1 MRSLIL
7 DYLKSVGRAVW
18 PGPALARRIGIGR
31 ELNREKVPSLWGVA
45 GKAWFLPYL
54 DTYTGETQTI
64 RSAYRLMWKDPTV
77 KAALLSKIFAVSSLE
92 LQVHPDGPGPLAKKV
107 ATFVN
112 YAIRQAA
119 GGVSRIV
126 ESILLGGLPEGHVLA
141 EKVYRHYD
149 DGEYRGQIGLQ
160 GLYDKDPETY
170 RLETDEYRR
179 ITRVTPLRQSP
190 ATHYNPG
197 AFLLWQH
204 LPIYRNPLGMSD
216 LRAAYRAY
224 WIIDTVWKLRAIGLE
239 KNINPLLKGVYQD
252 VTDKP
257 DLEAMLEQAR
267 SQTWLTVPEGVQVE
281 AMELSQRGHSDF
293 RDAILDLRHEVMLGI
308 TGAFLQALEGTQTGA
323 RSIGEVHE
331 SSAELLVWW
340 LAESVAAALQQ
351 QIAPDLVAMNFAGAA
366 CPEIGL
372 GGVNDASLLAS
383 VQVDAG
389 LLDMGLALSKK
400 ERYKYYGRQEPE
412 DEGDVLVRPTPP
424 PSGSGGMAGLP
435 FADPTPAKTTPPQPP
450 ASPSAAGDFPE
461 SAGRSRRAGDDVALA
476 GPDGVQATALLR
488 RSVRSGTAALGELAA
503 AAVERL
509 AAKGKGAMR
518 ASRLFTDDERQQFAD
533 TAAAIIA
540 TAELLGRARI
550 RERARLAKAGTLRFS
565 DATPFAAFAD
575 APIEPLM
582 PLDALE
588 YFRSLV
594 PDLARTPATFGP
606 RMERRAFALAVD
618 ADAVLLDKIKQSIA
632 EAIADGLTPG
642 AGGQAVQRILD
653 DAGVSVR
660 NPQYAEMVMR
670 TNVMDAYNQG
680 AMRELQE
687 PDVAEAFPA
696 WKFIGIADGR
706 QRPSHAVHFGKY
718 YPTSATFAEV
728 RDSVAGKFDGFNC
741 RCVLPG
747 QFVNGRVLAASKAF
761 YSGQAVEIVTAQGA
775 CLTITA
781 NHPVLTRRGYIPAD
795 SLCEGDDLVRYG
807 VDDQR
812 LVIGDDVQ
820 DVPTLIENVFRAI
833 PDGDAL
839 RVAKRWT
846 PFDFHGD
853 GPCLEGDIE
862 IKAVAGLLGSHLY
875 AALGERV
882 DDRFFLRPNVGSAG
896 KAGRR
901 TADSATLANGRFVDS
916 SQLHAGTNE
925 SQRYDLAGH
934 TMTRRKSVHRLAS
947 LVGGND
953 VFDRELATP
962 TPRRVVADRE
972 SIRAEVPLQS
982 FEFHADAACEFVH
995 RHSVGVFGREL
1006 CEAANPLAEKQFA
1019 AFGVA
1024 SRVDHRTQA
1033 IRNGVSGDASS
1044 ASNRGERV
1052 AVVVSSRLGGPINR
1066 VGFSAAG
1073 HTGSLATVA
1082 DHDAGFL
1089 EASGDPVV
1097 AHPDRL
1103 FNRTDRL
1110 PVGVTHDQIQH
1121 VRRFHY
1127 SGPVYDLMTRDGH
1140 FSVGATPVAMCVVHN
1155 CNFIPISRAELRELR
1170 DQGVALSKFAEV
1182 AAFCDCV
1189 AGAADRFCMIGPNAH
1204 KPGPCP
1210 GPEPTAATPDQ
1221 APAKAPATRGE
1232 MTAAK
1237 REGKGKDARVVL
1249 ADGSPAPAHVKAA
1262 MIPPQWTNVQVSL
1275 DPKADVIA
1283 TGRDAAGRS
1292 KTVYTDEFHMRNAAH
1307 KFARTQAG
1315 LKEAANLR
1323 RENLANRKDPALRD
1337 HADCTW
1343 LMQEQATRPGSDAD
1357 TGAKVKAYGATTLR
1371 AEHVVES
1378 PDGVRLQFVG
1388 KEGVHHDHLIR
1399 NPELA
1404 TMLVER
1410 KKSADQ
1416 RNGRLFDTNYNE
1428 VAKYAKSLDSGRFT
1442 PKDFRTIR
1450 ANELAVAEIAK
1461 NSVPPKT
1468 EKEYKARVKAVA
1480 EKVSSVLGNRPAQAL
1495 ESYIDPAVFSVWKVA
1510 A

>member
-533 TAAAIIA
+533 TAAATIA

-741 RCVLPG
+741 R
-747 QFVNGRVLAASKAF
+747 
-761 YSGQAVEIVTAQGA
+761 
-775 CLTITA
+775 
-781 NHPVLTRRGYIPAD
+781 
-795 SLCEGDDLVRYG
+795 
-807 VDDQR
+807 
-812 LVIGDDVQ
+812 
-820 DVPTLIENVFRAI
+820 
-833 PDGDAL
+833 
-839 RVAKRWT
+839 
-846 PFDFHGD
+846 
-853 GPCLEGDIE
+853 
-862 IKAVAGLLGSHLY
+862 
-875 AALGERV
+875 
-882 DDRFFLRPNVGSAG
+882 
-896 KAGRR
+896 
-901 TADSATLANGRFVDS
+901 
-916 SQLHAGTNE
+916 
-925 SQRYDLAGH
+925 
-934 TMTRRKSVHRLAS
+934 
-947 LVGGND
+947 
-953 VFDRELATP
+953 
-962 TPRRVVADRE
+962 
-972 SIRAEVPLQS
+972 
-982 FEFHADAACEFVH
+982 
-995 RHSVGVFGREL
+995 
-1006 CEAANPLAEKQFA
+1006 
-1019 AFGVA
+1019 
-1024 SRVDHRTQA
+1024 
-1033 IRNGVSGDASS
+1033 
-1044 ASNRGERV
+1044 
-1052 AVVVSSRLGGPINR
+1052 
-1066 VGFSAAG
+1066 
-1073 HTGSLATVA
+1073 
-1082 DHDAGFL
+1082 
-1089 EASGDPVV
+1089 
-1097 AHPDRL
+1097 
-1103 FNRTDRL
+1103 
-1110 PVGVTHDQIQH
+1110 
-1121 VRRFHY
+1121 
-1127 SGPVYDLMTRDGH
+1127 
-1140 FSVGATPVAMCVVHN
+1140 